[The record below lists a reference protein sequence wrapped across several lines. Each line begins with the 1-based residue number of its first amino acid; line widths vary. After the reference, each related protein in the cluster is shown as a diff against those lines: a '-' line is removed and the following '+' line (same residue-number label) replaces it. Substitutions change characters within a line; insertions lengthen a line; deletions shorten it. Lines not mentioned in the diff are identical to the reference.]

1 MVHHGLLALAGLFG
15 SVPLAIVVAT
25 LILRAGLLPLSLRAY
40 RAERVRAGLAPQLAQ
55 IKQQHGHE
63 PVVLAEKTTALMRE
77 AGSGPFAGL
86 LPMLMQAPFVWLL
99 YREFTNGDMHGYSL
113 FGADLTQRLIG
124 NPGLLAGWLIVSVLA
139 AIALWNLQQLPSG
152 SAVFVRVLT
161 FGTVA
166 FAPFVPVAAGIYLV
180 TTGLWTAAE
189 RWICK
194 RVFRPETPERPLP
207 VDGGSPEGALAR
219 GPKRPQSVSGGRQE
233 GTANQGLKLAP
244 SVSGGGR
251 EGAAVPRSQRAR
263 SVGGGRRTG
272 RSSGGRSGRGR

>member
-1 MVHHGLLALAGLFG
+1 VVHHGLLALAGLFG

-40 RAERVRAGLAPQLAQ
+40 RAERVRAGLAPQLAR
-55 IKQQHGHE
+55 IKQQHKHE
-63 PVVLAEKTTALMRE
+63 PVVLAEKTTALMRA

-113 FGADLTQRLIG
+113 LGADLTQRLIG
-124 NPGLLAGWLIVSVLA
+124 NPGLLAGWLIVFVLA
-139 AIALWNLQQLPSG
+139 AIALWNVRQLPVG

-189 RWICK
+189 RWVCK
-194 RVFRPETPERPLP
+194 RVVRPEIAERLLS
-207 VDGGSPEGALAR
+207 VDGGSSEGASAR
-219 GPKRPQSVSGGRQE
+219 EPKRPGSVGGGSQE
-233 GTANQGLKLAP
+233 GTAVL
-244 SVSGGGR
+244 
-251 EGAAVPRSQRAR
+251 GAERALP
-263 SVGGGRRTG
+263 VGGARRAVRRTRGRR
-272 RSSGGRSGRGR
+272 GRGR